1 MAILVFFKS
10 IFLQPIVTQMDGLK
24 TGCPQ
29 AHQRKFSMKYSNNNK
44 VQWNF
49 FYNLLCS
56 SEAYT
61 FKKSKCQLYVTRSPS
76 VDLDFFENL
85 NFHVLMFLMVY
96 KHVFTQVRLGSS
108 KKSML
113 NITHRALML
122 IWILLEY
129 RVNSAKKHVFGPFPP
144 FLHLEILFLHDFTS
158 RRHVSTWWNTS
169 SPRFIKILEVRI
181 QTRGGH
187 H

>member
-1 MAILVFFKS
+1 M
-10 IFLQPIVTQMDGLK
+10 Q
-24 TGCPQ
+24 
-29 AHQRKFSMKYSNNNK
+29 H
-44 VQWNF
+44 
-49 FYNLLCS
+49 
-56 SEAYT
+56 
-61 FKKSKCQLYVTRSPS
+61 TRSPN
-76 VDLDFFENL
+76 VDLDFLENF

-181 QTRGGH
+181 QTRGGSCRYLLECYYNNVFNEH
-187 H
+187 